1 MATTRKVSAIAAL
14 AAGTLIAAGSW
25 ATAQE
30 LVQAGV
36 SAAVRGDVQVARS
49 DAVGRQVNSSEPIYL
64 QDAISS
70 GTDSGMQILLLDET
84 VFTIGPESEMAIDE
98 FVYDPNTGEGSLAAN
113 MTRGVMRFVTG
124 NISDGTPENM
134 TIQLPVGTIGI
145 RGTIGLVAVLTEEEA
160 LERFP
165 EQASQLVTG
174 NGGGGDQ
181 VAQLGVPQAGAPIV
195 FAALVGP
202 GPLTQT
208 NANVGSFN
216 FSTPNGDVDLNRP
229 NSAVLASPDQPP
241 LIFLAPPGSIQGV
254 TNDLSGGDASNE
266 DDDAGQDSDEGGSN
280 QQNTDA
286 SEDDGGQSDTGDS
299 DQAGTSEDSGDSGQS
314 GSDSQAAGGSST
326 SGVSDQ
332 SGAGNDVS
340 FGQVLQTN
348 ELTGTTSSTSQT
360 VASIV
365 QSTSDDITFADISAA
380 HTGSLSSSC
389 TSCLTGGI
397 TGNFQSFFDLSN
409 RTFDFQFNNL
419 NGGGL
424 SSAAFGLTGD
434 QISVTD
440 GFTGFVDLAGT
451 DSRSDVTNCSNCFV
465 NIDFPSV
472 NSIKASVTHTGTTG
486 SVTDDY

>member
-1 MATTRKVSAIAAL
+1 MAMTMAKTKKVSVIAAL
-14 AAGTLIAAGSW
+14 ATGTMIAASSW
-25 ATAQE
+25 AMAQD

-124 NISDGTPENM
+124 NISDGAPENM

-145 RGTIGLVAVLTEEEA
+145 RGTIGVVAVLTEEEA

-165 EQASQLVTG
+165 DQASQLVSG
-174 NGGGGDQ
+174 SGGGGDQ
-181 VAQLGVPQAGAPIV
+181 VAQLNVPQAGAPIV

-229 NSAVLASPDQPP
+229 NSAVLASPNQPP

-254 TNDLSGGDASNE
+254 TNDLTGGDS
-266 DDDAGQDSDEGGSN
+266 DGSDQSDSSEG
-280 QQNTDA
+280 
-286 SEDDGGQSDTGDS
+286 SEDSGSS
-299 DQAGTSEDSGDSGQS
+299 DQAGTTEDSGDSGQS
-314 GSDSQAAGGSST
+314 DSGTQTADGSST
-326 SGVSDQ
+326 SGVADQ
-332 SGAGNDVS
+332 SGAQNDVGFS
-340 FGQVLQTN
+340 N
-348 ELTGTTSSTSQT
+348 
-360 VASIV
+360 ASGIGGIPIGIQIPDPV
-365 QSTSDDITFADISAA
+365 DDAFTFRDLAGLSGSANFP
-380 HTGSLSSSC
+380 TGSYGGAAGLSVSNFEINYSS
-389 TSCLTGGI
+389 
-397 TGNFQSFFDLSN
+397 
-409 RTFDFQFNNL
+409 RTFFFNASV
-419 NGGGL
+419 NGGGIHTNQ
-424 SSAAFGLTGD
+424 SSAASISWSNLTGNAVFTLK
-434 QISVTD
+434 QNSGGNVSAQTGCSVCEATIT
-440 GFTGFVDLAGT
+440 FNSGT
-451 DSRSDVTNCSNCFV
+451 NV
-465 NIDFPSV
+465 SV
-472 NSIKASVTHTGTTG
+472 SATGTTG
-486 SVTDDY
+486 TTEANVSAQ